1 MKEVWKALK
10 PQEKKMLYVLLV
22 FLLLMGGWFYALKP
36 TLETYTKQKSVLSQK
51 QAQLSSL
58 RAQLTQYQNAPSQLA
73 VQTSTYNS
81 LTKRYYAVLKN
92 EKISQMITT
101 QIENVGMEP
110 QNLTISDTASGS
122 SSSSSSSS
130 SDTSDQTTSSR
141 LKTAYVNV
149 DVTGTLTQ
157 LSRLLAN
164 VEGSMKSVGVTNLE
178 YAADTTDSSSSSED
192 TVTITFAVYM
202 IKK

>member
-10 PQEKKMLYVLLV
+10 PREKKMLYVLLV
-22 FLLLMGGWFYALKP
+22 FLLMIGGWFYALKP

-51 QAQLSSL
+51 QSQLSSL

-81 LTKRYYAVLKN
+81 LTKKYYSVLKN

-101 QIENVGMEP
+101 QIEKAGMTP
-110 QNLTISDTASGS
+110 QNLTISDTASS

-164 VEGSMKSVGVTNLE
+164 VAGEMKSVGVTSLKYE
-178 YAADTTDSSSSSED
+178 ASSTDSATGTAD
-192 TVTITFAVYM
+192 DFTITFAVYM